1 MLNRIQVKE
10 IKNDLSNSQFKFLS
24 TILKKEN
31 HESLLSFL
39 SENILKKYFEILIKS
54 KNISLFFCEIDN
66 KDIGYMVIANSP
78 NHLIND
84 FKSLKFSIFFDL
96 VLNFKIK
103 VLLNILISFFKL
115 DLIFLS
121 NKKDIIYNNPNLS
134 LLAINAEFQ
143 SKGIGKIFIEK
154 VLSEYNFKN
163 RFHQITVET
172 NNLRTENFYKDK
184 VNFVYLGK
192 KLRLFKNLK
201 VFLKDLR

>member
-10 IKNDLSNSQFKFLS
+10 IKNDLSSSQFKFLS

>member
-121 NKKDIIYNNPNLS
+121 NKKDIIYKNPNLS

-172 NNLRTENFYKDK
+172 NNFRTENFYKDK

>member
-10 IKNDLSNSQFKFLS
+10 IKNDLSNSQFKFLRD
-24 TILKKEN
+24 ILKKEN

-84 FKSLKFSIFFDL
+84 FKSLKFPIFFDL

-121 NKKDIIYNNPNLS
+121 NKKDIINKNPNLS

>member
-1 MLNRIQVKE
+1 MLDRVQIKE

-31 HESLLSFL
+31 HGSLLSFL
-39 SENILKKYFEILIKS
+39 SDNILKKYFEILIKS
-54 KNISLFFCEIDN
+54 KNIFLFFCEIDN
-66 KDIGYMVIANSP
+66 KDIGYMVVANSP

-84 FKSLKFSIFFDL
+84 FKNLKFSIFFDL

-172 NNLRTENFYKDK
+172 NNLRTENFYKYK

>member
-10 IKNDLSNSQFKFLS
+10 IKNDLSNSQFKFLRD
-24 TILKKEN
+24 ILKKEN

-66 KDIGYMVIANSP
+66 KNIGYMVIANSP

-121 NKKDIIYNNPNLS
+121 NKKDIIYKNPNLS

-201 VFLKDLR
+201 VFLKDLS

>member
-10 IKNDLSNSQFKFLS
+10 IKKDLSNSQFKFLS
-24 TILKKEN
+24 NILKKEN

-121 NKKDIIYNNPNLS
+121 NKKDIIYKNPNLS

-172 NNLRTENFYKDK
+172 NNLRTENFYKEK

-192 KLRLFKNLK
+192 KIRLFKNLK

>member
-10 IKNDLSNSQFKFLS
+10 IKNDLSNSQFKFLRD
-24 TILKKEN
+24 ILKKEN

>member
-121 NKKDIIYNNPNLS
+121 NKKDIIYNNLNLS

>member
-10 IKNDLSNSQFKFLS
+10 IKNDLSNSQFKFLRN
-24 TILKKEN
+24 ILKEEN

-39 SENILKKYFEILIKS
+39 SENILKEYFEILIKS

-121 NKKDIIYNNPNLS
+121 NKKDIIYKNPNLS

-201 VFLKDLR
+201 VFLKNLS

>member
-24 TILKKEN
+24 DILKKEN

-143 SKGIGKIFIEK
+143 CKGIGKIFIEK

>member
-10 IKNDLSNSQFKFLS
+10 IKNDLSNSQFKFLRD
-24 TILKKEN
+24 ILKKEN

-121 NKKDIIYNNPNLS
+121 NKKDIIYKNPNLS

-201 VFLKDLR
+201 VFLKDLS

>member
-24 TILKKEN
+24 DILKKEN

>member
-10 IKNDLSNSQFKFLS
+10 IKKDLSNSQFKFLS
-24 TILKKEN
+24 NILKKEN

-121 NKKDIIYNNPNLS
+121 NKKDIIYKNPNLS

>member
-121 NKKDIIYNNPNLS
+121 NKKDIIYKNPNLS

-201 VFLKDLR
+201 VFLKDLS

>member
-10 IKNDLSNSQFKFLS
+10 IKNDLSNSQFKFLRD
-24 TILKKEN
+24 ILKKEN

-39 SENILKKYFEILIKS
+39 SENILKRYFEILIKS

-121 NKKDIIYNNPNLS
+121 NKKDIIYKNPNLS

>member
-10 IKNDLSNSQFKFLS
+10 IKKDLSNSQFKFLS
-24 TILKKEN
+24 NILKKEN

-39 SENILKKYFEILIKS
+39 GENILKKYFEILIKS
-54 KNISLFFCEIDN
+54 KNIFLFFCEIDN
-66 KDIGYMVIANSP
+66 KDIGYMVITNSP
-78 NHLIND
+78 NYLIND
-84 FKSLKFSIFFDL
+84 FKSLKFSIFLDL
-96 VLNFKIK
+96 VSNFKIK

-121 NKKDIIYNNPNLS
+121 NKKNIISNNPNLS
-134 LLAINAEFQ
+134 LLAIDSEFQ

-172 NNLRTENFYKDK
+172 NNLRTENFYKEK

-192 KLRLFKNLK
+192 KIRLFKNLK

>member
-10 IKNDLSNSQFKFLS
+10 IKNDLSSSQFKFLS

-121 NKKDIIYNNPNLS
+121 NKKDIIYKNPNLS

>member
-121 NKKDIIYNNPNLS
+121 NKKDIIYKNPNLS
-134 LLAINAEFQ
+134 LLAINAAFQ

>member
-10 IKNDLSNSQFKFLS
+10 IKNDLSNSQFKFLRD
-24 TILKKEN
+24 ILKKEN

-121 NKKDIIYNNPNLS
+121 NKKDIIYKNPNLS
-134 LLAINAEFQ
+134 LLAINAKFQ
-143 SKGIGKIFIEK
+143 SKGIGKIFIDK

-201 VFLKDLR
+201 VFLKDLS

>member
-10 IKNDLSNSQFKFLS
+10 IKNDLSNSQFKFLRD
-24 TILKKEN
+24 ILKKEN

-121 NKKDIIYNNPNLS
+121 NKKDIIYKNPNLS

-172 NNLRTENFYKDK
+172 NNLRTENFYKEK

-192 KLRLFKNLK
+192 KIRLFKNLK

>member
-10 IKNDLSNSQFKFLS
+10 IKNDLSNSQFKFLRD
-24 TILKKEN
+24 ILKKEN

-121 NKKDIIYNNPNLS
+121 NKKDIIYKNPNLS

>member
-1 MLNRIQVKE
+1 MNHIYLTGVISLVIQVVTA
-10 IKNDLSNSQFKFLS
+10 IVDFYALRIPIPPTF
-24 TILKKEN
+24 
-31 HESLLSFL
+31 
-39 SENILKKYFEILIKS
+39 Y
-54 KNISLFFCEIDN
+54 
-66 KDIGYMVIANSP
+66 
-78 NHLIND
+78 LIND
-84 FKSLKFSIFFDL
+84 FKSLKFSIFLDL
-96 VLNFKIK
+96 VSNFKIK

-121 NKKDIIYNNPNLS
+121 NKKNIISNNPNLS
-134 LLAINAEFQ
+134 LLAIDSEFQ

-172 NNLRTENFYKDK
+172 NNLRTENFYKEK

-192 KLRLFKNLK
+192 KIRLFKNLK

>member
-10 IKNDLSNSQFKFLS
+10 IKNDLSNSQFKFLRD
-24 TILKKEN
+24 ILKKEN

-143 SKGIGKIFIEK
+143 SKGIGKIFIDK

-201 VFLKDLR
+201 VFLKDLS

>member
-1 MLNRIQVKE
+1 M
-10 IKNDLSNSQFKFLS
+10 
-24 TILKKEN
+24 
-31 HESLLSFL
+31 
-39 SENILKKYFEILIKS
+39 
-54 KNISLFFCEIDN
+54 
-66 KDIGYMVIANSP
+66 
-78 NHLIND
+78 
-84 FKSLKFSIFFDL
+84 
-96 VLNFKIK
+96 
-103 VLLNILISFFKL
+103 
-115 DLIFLS
+115 S
-121 NKKDIIYNNPNLS
+121 NKKDIIYKNPNLS

-201 VFLKDLR
+201 VFLMDLR

>member
-10 IKNDLSNSQFKFLS
+10 IKNDLSNSQFKFLRD
-24 TILKKEN
+24 ILKKEN

-121 NKKDIIYNNPNLS
+121 NKKDIIYKNPNLS

-143 SKGIGKIFIEK
+143 SKGIGKIFIDK
-154 VLSEYNFKN
+154 VLGEYNFKN

-201 VFLKDLR
+201 VFLKDLS

>member
-10 IKNDLSNSQFKFLS
+10 IKNDLSNSQFKFLRD
-24 TILKKEN
+24 ILKKEN

-84 FKSLKFSIFFDL
+84 FKSLKFPIFFDL

-121 NKKDIIYNNPNLS
+121 NKKDIINKNPNLS

-163 RFHQITVET
+163 RFHEITVET

>member
-1 MLNRIQVKE
+1 MLLQ
-10 IKNDLSNSQFKFLS
+10 
-24 TILKKEN
+24 T
-31 HESLLSFL
+31 
-39 SENILKKYFEILIKS
+39 
-54 KNISLFFCEIDN
+54 
-66 KDIGYMVIANSP
+66 P

-134 LLAINAEFQ
+134 LLAIINEFQ
-143 SKGIGKIFIEK
+143 SKGVGKIFIEK
-154 VLSEYNFKN
+154 VLDEYDFKN
-163 RFHQITVET
+163 KFQKITVET
-172 NNLRTENFYKDK
+172 NNLRTENFYVKK
-184 VNFVYLGK
+184 VNFIYLGK

-201 VFLKDLR
+201 VFLKDLI